1 MPSDLATR
9 SRNLGLDWRPED
21 NAEYNR
27 LLNTR
32 ELRERFIENLKF
44 FIEMKGCN
52 NHEDFA
58 ESIGLSPIYI
68 ERGLKGVMS
77 YHVACRVAVLCG
89 TNIEH
94 MFMDDLSQDPFL
106 AKQALRAKSA

>member
-9 SRNLGLDWRPED
+9 SRNLGLDWHPED

-44 FIEMKGCN
+44 LIEMKGFN
-52 NHEDFA
+52 NHENFA
-58 ESIGLSPIYI
+58 EAIGLSPVFI

-77 YHVACRVAVLCG
+77 YHVASRVAALCG
-89 TNIEH
+89 ANVER
-94 MFMDDLSQDPFL
+94 MFMEDLSQDHFL
-106 AKQALRAKSA
+106 KKQAERTRSA

>member
-44 FIEMKGCN
+44 LIEMKGFD

-58 ESIGLSPIYI
+58 EAIGLSPVFI
-68 ERGLKGVMS
+68 ERGLKGAMS
-77 YHVACRVAVLCG
+77 YHVASRVAALCG
-89 TNIEH
+89 ANAER
-94 MFMDDLSQDPFL
+94 MFMDDLRQDPFL
-106 AKQALRAKSA
+106 AKQAKQVRSA